1 MLELLLNSVS
11 VASLI
16 CEWENS
22 ACAKKRE
29 RCMLSFRSFLFAA
42 ATAMFEPEFLFRQ
55 FILRFLF

>member
-29 RCMLSFRSFLFAA
+29 VYVVIS
-42 ATAMFEPEFLFRQ
+42 
-55 FILRFLF
+55 FILVCSRNCYV